1 LDTIDDMAL
10 IGMQDISVGFGGYPL
25 LEHMSFQIE
34 QGERICLLG
43 RNGVGKSTLIKLIC
57 GDLEPE
63 SGVIS
68 KSPSFSVACLTQNVL
83 AGLKGTV
90 FDVVSEGLGPRGKF
104 LAEYHLLSHRIA
116 AEPHNKGLL
125 GQLDKLQHALDIEGG
140 WQLSRYVEM
149 IVEKIKLDVDA
160 QVEDLSAGM
169 KRRVLLAQ
177 AIVREPD
184 MLLLDEPTNHL
195 DIEAIT
201 WLEEFLSQYNGALMF
216 VSHDRAFVRKLATRI
231 IELDR
236 GQLINYYCNY
246 ETYLP
251 RKQAALEAQVVE
263 DALFDKKLASEEV
276 WIRKGI
282 KARRTRNE
290 GRVRV
295 LRKMRE
301 DRSRRKELV
310 GAVRMQSH
318 NAQLSGNLVIEAKD
332 ISFGYTEKPV
342 ISGFST
348 LIMRGDKIGIIGPNG
363 SGKTTLLRVLLKE
376 LTPQQGSVRHG
387 DNLDVAYFDQL
398 HAQLDYEKSVYDNVA
413 GGNDTVVI
421 NGNPRHIIG
430 YLQDFL
436 FTPSQSRNAVANLS
450 GGERNRL
457 LLARLFIRP
466 ANVLV
471 LDEPTNDLDIETLD
485 LLEEFLLQFHGTVL
499 LVSHDRE
506 FLNNVVTSTLVMEGN
521 GIVKEYVGGY
531 DDWVRQ
537 SKNTPAIQQQLQKA
551 PAPAKQ
557 TRRRQT
563 ADRPRKLSFKEKKEL
578 EAIPKLIETLE
589 KEQQQLHDAMASS
602 DFYKKRED
610 IPAVT
615 ARLKELDNQ
624 LETAYARW
632 QILEELQT

>member
-1 LDTIDDMAL
+1 MAL
-10 IGMQDISVGFGGYPL
+10 LGMQDVSVGYGGHPL
-25 LEHMSFQIE
+25 LEHMNFQIE
-34 QGERICLLG
+34 HGERICLLG

-57 GDLEPE
+57 GELQPE
-63 SGVIS
+63 TGVIS
-68 KSPSFSVACLTQNVL
+68 RPPSFSFACLTQTVP

-90 FDVVSEGLGPRGKF
+90 FDVVSDGLGPRGKL
-104 LAEYHLLSHRIA
+104 LAEYHLLSHRVA
-116 AEPHNKGLL
+116 AEPHDKALL
-125 GQLDKLQHALDIEGG
+125 TQLGKLQHSLDIEGG
-140 WQLSRYVEM
+140 WQLNRYVEM

-160 QVEDLSAGM
+160 EVENLSAGM

-216 VSHDRAFVRKLATRI
+216 VSHDRAFVKKLATRI

-236 GQLINYYCNY
+236 GQLSNYYCNY

-251 RKQAALEAQVVE
+251 RKQALLENEAVE

-295 LRKMRE
+295 LKKMRE
-301 DRSRRKELV
+301 ERRNRKELT
-310 GAVRMQSH
+310 GAVRMRLNDTQ
-318 NAQLSGNLVIEAKD
+318 QSGNLVIEAKN
-332 ISFGYTEKPV
+332 ISFGYVPEKPI

-348 LIMRGDKIGIIGPNG
+348 TIMRGDKIGIIGPNG

-376 LTPQQGSVRHG
+376 LAAQQGRVRHG
-387 DNLDVAYFDQL
+387 TNLDIAYFDQL

-413 GGNDTVVI
+413 DGSNTVII
-421 NGNPRHIIG
+421 NGKPRHIIG

-436 FTPSQSRNAVANLS
+436 FTPIQSRNTVANLS

-466 ANVLV
+466 SNVLV

-485 LLEEFLLQFHGTVL
+485 LLEEFLLNYPGTVL

-506 FLNNVVTSTLVMEGN
+506 FLNNVVTSTLAMEDN

-537 SKNTPAIQQQLQKA
+537 SKSTTVIKQEPPKA
-551 PAPAKQ
+551 PAPSRQ
-557 TRRRQT
+557 TRPKQT

-589 KEQQQLHDAMASS
+589 TEQQQLHDAMANP
-602 DFYKKRED
+602 DFYKKCED
-610 IPAVT
+610 IAAVT
-615 ARLKELDNQ
+615 TRLKELGKQ
-624 LETAYARW
+624 LETTYARW
-632 QILEELQT
+632 QILEELPK

>member
-1 LDTIDDMAL
+1 MSLL
-10 IGMQDISVGFGGYPL
+10 GMQAVSVGFGGYPL
-25 LEHMSFQIE
+25 LEHMTFQIE
-34 QGERICLLG
+34 QGEHICLLG

-57 GDLEPE
+57 GELEPE
-63 SGVIS
+63 SGIIS
-68 KSPSFSVACLTQNVL
+68 KAPTFSVTCLTQTVP

-90 FDVVSEGLGPRGKF
+90 FDVVSEGLGTRGKF
-104 LAEYHLLSHRIA
+104 LSEYHLLSHRLA
-116 AEPHNKGLL
+116 AEPDNKNLL
-125 GQLDKLQHALDIEGG
+125 GQLGKLQHALDIEDG
-140 WQLSRYVEM
+140 WHFNRFVEM
-149 IVEKIKLDVDA
+149 IIEKVKLDADA
-160 QVEDLSAGM
+160 QVENLSAGLT
-169 KRRVLLAQ
+169 RRVLLAQ

-195 DIEAIT
+195 DIDAIT
-201 WLEEFLSQYNGALMF
+201 WLEEFLSEYKGALMF
-216 VSHDRAFVRKLATRI
+216 VSHDRAFVKKLATRI

-236 GQLINYYCNY
+236 GQLTNYYCDY

-251 RKQAALEAQVVE
+251 RKQAAMENEAVE
-263 DALFDKKLASEEV
+263 NDLFDKKLASEEV

-295 LRKMRE
+295 LKEMRE
-301 DRSRRKELV
+301 KRRNRKELT
-310 GAVRMQSH
+310 GTVRMQL
-318 NAQLSGNLVIEAKD
+318 NNTQLSGNLVIDAQN
-332 ISFGYTEKPV
+332 ISFDYEPEKP
-342 ISGFST
+342 IIRGFST
-348 LIMRGDKIGIIGPNG
+348 TIMRGDKIGIIGSNG

-376 LTPQQGSVRHG
+376 LATQKGSVRHG
-387 DNLDVAYFDQL
+387 TNLDIAYFDQL

-413 GGNDTVVI
+413 EGSDTVDI
-421 NGNPRHIIG
+421 NGKPRHIIG

-436 FTPSQSRNAVANLS
+436 FTPIQARNTVANLS

-466 ANVLV
+466 SNVLV

-485 LLEEFLLQFHGTVL
+485 LLEEFLLDYPGTVL

-506 FLNNVVTSTLVMEGN
+506 FLNNVVTSTLAMEGN

-537 SKNTPAIQQQLQKA
+537 RKDTAVIQQQPQKA
-551 PAPAKQ
+551 PARQ
-557 TRRRQT
+557 TTRKQT

-578 EAIPKLIETLE
+578 EAIPKLIEKLE
-589 KEQQQLHDAMASS
+589 TERQQLHDSMASP
-602 DFYKKRED
+602 DFYKKGEN

-615 ARLKELDNQ
+615 ARLKELDKQ
-624 LETAYARW
+624 LENAYARW
-632 QILEELQT
+632 QILDELPK

>member
-1 LDTIDDMAL
+1 
-10 IGMQDISVGFGGYPL
+10 MQDVCVGYGGSPL
-25 LEHMSFQIE
+25 LENMTFQIE
-34 QGERICLLG
+34 PGERICLLG

-57 GDLEPE
+57 GQLQPE
-63 SGVIS
+63 TGVIS
-68 KSPSFSVACLTQNVL
+68 KSPSFSFACLTQTVP

-90 FDVVSEGLGPRGKF
+90 FDVVSDGLGPRGKL
-104 LAEYHLLSHRIA
+104 LAEYHLLSHRVA
-116 AEPHNKGLL
+116 AEPHDKALL
-125 GQLDKLQHALDIEGG
+125 AQLGKLQHSLDIEGG
-140 WQLSRYVEM
+140 WQLNRYVEM
-149 IVEKIKLDVDA
+149 IVEKIKLDIDA
-160 QVEDLSAGM
+160 EVENLSAGM

-184 MLLLDEPTNHL
+184 LLLLDEPTNHL

-236 GQLINYYCNY
+236 GRLSNYYCNY

-251 RKQAALEAQVVE
+251 RKQTLLENEAVE

-295 LRKMRE
+295 LKEMRE
-301 DRSRRKELV
+301 KRRNRKELT
-310 GAVRMQSH
+310 GAVRMRTH
-318 NAQLSGNLVIEAKD
+318 NTQLSGNLVIEALG
-332 ISFGYTEKPV
+332 ISFGYTPEKQ
-342 ISGFST
+342 IIRGFST
-348 LIMRGDKIGIIGPNG
+348 TIMRGDKIGIIGPNG

-376 LTPQQGSVRHG
+376 LAAQQGKVRHG
-387 DNLDVAYFDQL
+387 TNLEIAYFDQL
-398 HAQLDYEKSVYDNVA
+398 HALLDYEKSVYDNVA
-413 GGNDTVVI
+413 DGSDTVVI
-421 NGNPRHIIG
+421 NGKPRHIIG

-436 FTPSQSRNAVANLS
+436 FTPIQSRNTVANLS

-457 LLARLFIRP
+457 LLARLFLRP
-466 ANVLV
+466 SNVLV

-485 LLEEFLLQFHGTVL
+485 LLEEFLLDYPGTVL

-506 FLNNVVTSTLVMEGN
+506 FLNNVVTSTMAMEGN

-531 DDWVRQ
+531 DDWLRQ
-537 SKNTPAIQQQLQKA
+537 SKSTAVIEQQPEKTPVKQIRQ
-551 PAPAKQ
+551 KQ
-557 TRRRQT
+557 T
-563 ADRPRKLSFKEKKEL
+563 AGRPRKLSFKEKKEL

-589 KEQQQLHDAMASS
+589 KEQQQLHDAMASP
-602 DFYKKRED
+602 DFYKKCED

-615 ARLKELDNQ
+615 ARLKELDKQ

-632 QILEELQT
+632 QILEEIQT

>member
-1 LDTIDDMAL
+1 MAL
-10 IGMQDISVGFGGYPL
+10 LGMQDVSVGYSGHPL
-25 LEHMSFQIE
+25 LEHMNFQIE
-34 QGERICLLG
+34 HGERICLLG

-57 GDLEPE
+57 GELEPE

-68 KSPSFSVACLTQNVL
+68 KSPSFSVTCLTQNVP
-83 AGLKGTV
+83 AGIKGKV
-90 FDVVSEGLGPRGKF
+90 FDVVSEGLGSRGKL
-104 LAEYHLLSHRIA
+104 LAEYHLLSHRVA

-140 WQLSRYVEM
+140 WQLNRYVEM
-149 IVEKIKLDVDA
+149 IVEKIKLDIDA
-160 QVEDLSAGM
+160 EVESLSAGM

-201 WLEEFLSQYNGALMF
+201 WLEEFLSQYNGTLMF
-216 VSHDRAFVRKLATRI
+216 VSHDRVFVKKLATRI

-236 GQLINYYCNY
+236 GQLASYHCNY

-251 RKQAALEAQVVE
+251 RKEAALEAQAVV
-263 DALFDKKLASEEV
+263 DTLFDKKLASEEV

-295 LRKMRE
+295 LKKMRE
-301 DRSRRKELV
+301 ERKRRKELI
-310 GAVRMQSH
+310 GTVRMRLH
-318 NAQLSGNLVIEAKD
+318 NTQLSGNLVIDAQD
-332 ISFGYTEKPV
+332 ISFGYKPEKP
-342 ISGFST
+342 IIRGFST
-348 LIMRGDKIGIIGPNG
+348 MIMRGDKIGIIGPNG

-376 LTPQQGSVRHG
+376 LATQQGSVRHG
-387 DNLDVAYFDQL
+387 TNLDIAYFDQL
-398 HAQLDYEKSVYDNVA
+398 HAQLDYEKSVYDNIA
-413 GGNDTVVI
+413 EGSDIVVI
-421 NGNPRHIIG
+421 NGKPRHIIS
-430 YLQDFL
+430 YLRDFL
-436 FTPSQSRNAVANLS
+436 FTPVQSRNTVANLS

-457 LLARLFIRP
+457 LLARLFMRP
-466 ANVLV
+466 SNVLV

-485 LLEEFLLQFHGTVL
+485 LLEEFLLQFPGTVL

-506 FLNNVVTSTLVMEGN
+506 FLNNVVTSTMAMEGN

-537 SKNTPAIQQQLQKA
+537 SKNTPVIQQQPEK
-551 PAPAKQ
+551 APAKQ
-557 TRRRQT
+557 TRRKQT

-589 KEQQQLHDAMASS
+589 TEQQQLHDAMANP
-602 DFYKKRED
+602 DFYKKCAD
-610 IPAVT
+610 IAAVT
-615 ARLKELDNQ
+615 ARLKELGKQ
-624 LETAYARW
+624 LENTYARW

>member
-1 LDTIDDMAL
+1 MAL
-10 IGMQDISVGFGGYPL
+10 LGMQDVSVGYGGHPL
-25 LEHMSFQIE
+25 LEHMNFQIE
-34 QGERICLLG
+34 PGERICLLG

-57 GDLEPE
+57 GEIEPE

-68 KSPSFSVACLTQNVL
+68 KVPSFSVTCLTQNVP
-83 AGLKGTV
+83 AGLKGKV
-90 FDVVSEGLGPRGKF
+90 FDVVSEGLGSRGKL
-104 LAEYHLLSHRIA
+104 LAEYHLLSHRVA

-125 GQLDKLQHALDIEGG
+125 EQLDKLQHALDIEGG
-140 WQLSRYVEM
+140 WQLNRYVEM

-160 QVEDLSAGM
+160 QVENLSAGM

-201 WLEEFLSQYNGALMF
+201 WLEEFLSQYNGTLMF
-216 VSHDRAFVRKLATRI
+216 VSHDRVFVKKLATRI

-236 GQLINYYCNY
+236 GQLANYYCNY
-246 ETYLP
+246 ETYLT
-251 RKQAALEAQVVE
+251 RKEAAMEAQTTVN
-263 DALFDKKLASEEV
+263 ALFDKKLAREEV

-290 GRVRV
+290 GRVRI
-295 LRKMRE
+295 LKKMRE
-301 DRSRRKELV
+301 ERRNRKELI
-310 GAVRMQSH
+310 GAVRMQL
-318 NAQLSGNLVIEAKD
+318 NNTQLSGTLVIDAQG
-332 ISFGYTEKPV
+332 IWFGYQPGKP
-342 ISGFST
+342 IICGFST
-348 LIMRGDKIGIIGPNG
+348 MIMRGDKIGIIGPNG
-363 SGKTTLLRVLLKE
+363 SGKTTLLRLLLKE
-376 LTPQQGSVRHG
+376 LPTQQGSVRHG
-387 DNLDVAYFDQL
+387 TNLDIAYFDQM

-413 GGNDTVVI
+413 DGSDTVII
-421 NGNPRHIIG
+421 NGKPRHIIS
-430 YLQDFL
+430 YLRDFL
-436 FTPSQSRNAVANLS
+436 FTPGQVRNTVANLS

-457 LLARLFIRP
+457 LLARLFMRP
-466 ANVLV
+466 SNVLV

-485 LLEEFLLQFHGTVL
+485 LLEEFLLNYPGTVL

-506 FLNNVVTSTLVMEGN
+506 FLNNVVTSTMAMEGE

-537 SKNTPAIQQQLQKA
+537 SKNTPIIKQEPEK
-551 PAPAKQ
+551 APAKQ
-557 TRRRQT
+557 TKRKQT

-589 KEQQQLHDAMASS
+589 IEQKQLHDAMANP

-610 IPAVT
+610 IPAVA
-615 ARLKELDNQ
+615 ARLKELDKQ
-624 LETAYARW
+624 LQTAYARW
-632 QILEELQT
+632 QSLEELQK

>member
-1 LDTIDDMAL
+1 
-10 IGMQDISVGFGGYPL
+10 MQDVSVGFGGSPL
-25 LEHMSFQIE
+25 LEHMTFQIE
-34 QGERICLLG
+34 QGERVCLLG

-57 GDLEPE
+57 GELEPE

-68 KSPSFSVACLTQNVL
+68 KSPSFSVTCLTQTVP

-90 FDVVSEGLGPRGKF
+90 FDVVSEGLGSRGKR
-104 LAEYHLLSHRIA
+104 LAEYHLLSHHVA
-116 AEPHNKGLL
+116 ADPHNKTLL
-125 GQLDKLQHALDIEGG
+125 KELDKLQHALDIEGG
-140 WQLSRYVEM
+140 WQLNRYVEM
-149 IVEKIKLDVDA
+149 IVEKIKLDIDA
-160 QVEDLSAGM
+160 EVEDLSAGM

-236 GQLINYYCNY
+236 GQLTNYYCNY

-251 RKQAALEAQVVE
+251 RKQALLEAEAVE
-263 DALFDKKLASEEV
+263 DALFDKKLAVEEV

-295 LRKMRE
+295 LKKMRE
-301 DRSRRKELV
+301 ARRNRKELT
-310 GAVRMQSH
+310 GAVRMRLNDTQ
-318 NAQLSGNLVIEAKD
+318 QSGNLVIDAQG
-332 ISFGYTEKPV
+332 IWFGYTPEKP
-342 ISGFST
+342 IICGFST
-348 LIMRGDKIGIIGPNG
+348 MIMRGDKIGIIGPNG
-363 SGKTTLLRVLLKE
+363 SGKTTLLRILLKE
-376 LTPQQGSVRHG
+376 LATQQGRVRHG
-387 DNLDVAYFDQL
+387 TNLDIAYFDQL

-413 GGNDTVVI
+413 DGSDTVVI
-421 NGNPRHIIG
+421 NGKPRHIIG

-436 FTPSQSRNAVANLS
+436 FTPVQSRNAVANLS

-466 ANVLV
+466 SNVLV

-485 LLEEFLLQFHGTVL
+485 LLEEFLLNYPGTVL

-506 FLNNVVTSTLVMEGN
+506 FLNNVVTSTFVLEGN

-531 DDWVRQ
+531 DDWLRQ
-537 SKNTPAIQQQLQKA
+537 SKSATVIQQQPQKA
-551 PAPAKQ
+551 PARQ
-557 TRRRQT
+557 TGRKQT

-589 KEQQQLHDAMASS
+589 TEQQQLHDAMASP
-602 DFYKKRED
+602 DFYKKCED
-610 IPAVT
+610 IAAVT
-615 ARLKELDNQ
+615 ARLKELGKQ
-624 LETAYARW
+624 LENAYARW

>member
-1 LDTIDDMAL
+1 LRRVT
-10 IGMQDISVGFGGYPL
+10 V
-25 LEHMSFQIE
+25 
-34 QGERICLLG
+34 
-43 RNGVGKSTLIKLIC
+43 T
-57 GDLEPE
+57 
-63 SGVIS
+63 
-68 KSPSFSVACLTQNVL
+68 CLTQTVP
-83 AGLKGTV
+83 AGLKGKV
-90 FDVVSEGLGPRGKF
+90 FVVVSEGLGSRGKL
-104 LAEYHLLSHRIA
+104 LAEYHLLSHRVA
-116 AEPHNKGLL
+116 TEPHNKGLL

-140 WQLSRYVEM
+140 WQLNRYVEM
-149 IVEKIKLDVDA
+149 IVEKIKLDIDA
-160 QVEDLSAGM
+160 EVESLSAGM

-201 WLEEFLSQYNGALMF
+201 WLEEFLSQYNGTLMF
-216 VSHDRAFVRKLATRI
+216 VSHDRVFVKKLATRI

-236 GQLINYYCNY
+236 SQLQNYYCDY

-251 RKQAALEAQVVE
+251 RKQALLENEAVE

-295 LRKMRE
+295 LKEMRE
-301 DRSRRKELV
+301 KRRNRKDIT
-310 GAVRMQSH
+310 GTVRMRLH
-318 NAQLSGNLVIEAKD
+318 NTQLSGNLVIEAKD
-332 ISFGYTEKPV
+332 ISFGYTPEKPV

-348 LIMRGDKIGIIGPNG
+348 TIMRGDKIGIIGPNG
-363 SGKTTLLRVLLKE
+363 SGKTTLLRLLLKE
-376 LTPQQGSVRHG
+376 LATQKGSVRHG
-387 DNLDVAYFDQL
+387 TNLDIAYFDQL

-413 GGNDTVVI
+413 DGSETVVI
-421 NGNPRHIIG
+421 NGKPRHIIG

-436 FTPSQSRNAVANLS
+436 FTPIQSRNTVANLS

-466 ANVLV
+466 SNVLV

-485 LLEEFLLQFHGTVL
+485 LLEEFLMDYPGTVL

-506 FLNNVVTSTLVMEGN
+506 FLNNVVTSTMAMESE

-537 SKNTPAIQQQLQKA
+537 SKNTPAIQQQPEKA
-551 PAPAKQ
+551 PAPSRQ
-557 TRRRQT
+557 TGRKQT

-589 KEQQQLHDAMASS
+589 TEQQQLHDAMANP
-602 DFYKKRED
+602 DFYKKHAD
-610 IPAVT
+610 IAAVT
-615 ARLKELDNQ
+615 ARLKELGKQ
-624 LETAYARW
+624 LENTYARW
-632 QILEELQT
+632 QILEELQNRFTGNL